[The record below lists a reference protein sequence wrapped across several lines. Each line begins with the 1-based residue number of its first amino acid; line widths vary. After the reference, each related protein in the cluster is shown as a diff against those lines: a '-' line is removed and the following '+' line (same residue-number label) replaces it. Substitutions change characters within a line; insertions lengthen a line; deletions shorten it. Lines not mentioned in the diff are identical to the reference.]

1 MAVSVLNTQRLLSFV
16 PKQPGVTTVY
26 RALTMVGISNPE
38 MRGHTGDVC
47 SHTNATVVQIGT
59 RASVDFV
66 PEDPTTKPHR
76 HKGH

>member
-1 MAVSVLNTQRLLSFV
+1 MAVSIVNTHRFLSLV
-16 PKQPGVTTVY
+16 PKQPGVTTIY

-38 MRGHTGDVC
+38 MRGYMGDVC

-66 PEDPTTKPHR
+66 PR
-76 HKGH
+76 GSYS